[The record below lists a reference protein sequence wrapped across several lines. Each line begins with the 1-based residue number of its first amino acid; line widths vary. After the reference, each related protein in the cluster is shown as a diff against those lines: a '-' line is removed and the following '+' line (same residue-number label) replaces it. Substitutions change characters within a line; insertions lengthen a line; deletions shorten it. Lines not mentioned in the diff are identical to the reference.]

1 MLKISET
8 FMWNRTNFVFSQT
21 GIRTNLLLEL
31 ELKTG
36 IRTNLLQDL
45 ELKKVGIRPKMRNET
60 QGENGIVS
68 KGIISK
74 VFQSIKRAFDIS
86 PFPLAPRGPLGP
98 LMFSSC

>member
-1 MLKISET
+1 ML
-8 FMWNRTNFVFSQT
+8 R
-21 GIRTNLLLEL
+21 EL

-36 IRTNLLQDL
+36 IKTNLLQGL
-45 ELKKVGIRPKMRNET
+45 ELKKVGIRPKTRNET

-86 PFPLAPRGPLGP
+86 PFPLVPRGPLGP
-98 LMFSSC
+98 LMLSSC

>member
-1 MLKISET
+1 ML
-8 FMWNRTNFVFSQT
+8 Q
-21 GIRTNLLLEL
+21 EL

-36 IRTNLLQDL
+36 IGTNSLREL

-86 PFPLAPRGPLGP
+86 PFPLVPRGPLGP

>member
-1 MLKISET
+1 MLRE
-8 FMWNRTNFVFSQT
+8 F
-21 GIRTNLLLEL
+21 

-36 IRTNLLQDL
+36 IRTNLLQEL

-86 PFPLAPRGPLGP
+86 PFPLVPRVPLGR
-98 LMFSSC
+98 LCSRLAKRGRTGAKT